1 LNKIGIGNRVKE
13 KSLKFRLFGANLT
26 SLLKAKG
33 ISKYKL
39 SKDTKINYRTIQYW
53 GAGKCLPSDKNAE
66 LVAAYL
72 SLNIEPDEDD
82 HETRIKSLEVRVL
95 RLEKKAGINLKEI
108 A

>member
-1 LNKIGIGNRVKE
+1 
-13 KSLKFRLFGANLT
+13 LT

-72 SLNIEPDEDD
+72 GLNIEESKDD
-82 HETRIKSLEVRVL
+82 PEAKIKSLEARVQ
-95 RLEKKAGINLKEI
+95 RIEKKLGINLKEQ